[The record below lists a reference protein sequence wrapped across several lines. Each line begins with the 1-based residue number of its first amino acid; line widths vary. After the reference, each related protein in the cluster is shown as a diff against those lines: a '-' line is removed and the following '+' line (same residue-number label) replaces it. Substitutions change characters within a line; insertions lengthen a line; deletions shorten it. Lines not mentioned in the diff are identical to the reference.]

1 MWSAEK
7 YVEALQ
13 FAADRHAGQKV
24 PGTER
29 PYLVHLT
36 SVAQEVMRG
45 IALESVPDPDLA
57 VVCAVLHDVVED
69 TGTTAAEVA
78 ARFGDAVARGVAAL
92 SKDAGLPKGEQGDD
106 SLRRIR
112 ECPREVWCVKLADRI
127 TNLDEPPPFWTVEKR
142 RGYRE
147 EARRIHAALGA
158 AHEVL
163 GERLAERIERY
174 ARFVGGE
181 GDGEGRGDVE
191 G

>member
-36 SVAQEVMRG
+36 SVTAEVMRG
-45 IALESVPDPDLA
+45 IAIESVPDPDLA
-57 VVCAVLHDVVED
+57 VVCALLHDVVED

-78 ARFGDAVARGVAAL
+78 ATFGDAVARGVAAL
-92 SKDAGLPKGEQGDD
+92 SKNPGLPKGEQLDD
-106 SLRRIR
+106 SLQRICA
-112 ECPREVWCVKLADRI
+112 CPREVWLVKLADRI
-127 TNLDEPPPFWTVEKR
+127 TNLDEPPHYWTAEKR
-142 RGYRE
+142 RAYQE
-147 EARRIHAALGA
+147 EARRIHAALAA

-163 GERLAERIERY
+163 GRRLAAKIDAY
-174 ARFVGGE
+174 AQYF
-181 GDGEGRGDVE
+181 
-191 G
+191 

>member
-45 IALESVPDPDLA
+45 IAMESVADPDLA

-78 ARFGDAVARGVAAL
+78 VRFGDAVAQGVAAL
-92 SKDAGLPKGEQGDD
+92 SKNAGLPKGEQLDD
-106 SLRRIR
+106 SLERIR
-112 ECPREVWCVKLADRI
+112 ACPREVWLVKLADRI
-127 TNLDEPPPFWTVEKR
+127 TNLDVPPAYWTQAKR
-142 RGYRE
+142 SGYQE
-147 EARRIHAALGA
+147 EARRIHAALAA
-158 AHEVL
+158 AHETL
-163 GERLAERIERY
+163 GARLAERIERY
-174 ARFVGGE
+174 SPHIESGPAS
-181 GDGEGRGDVE
+181 
-191 G
+191 